1 MYDWYQ
7 QAIIC
12 YVHLSD
18 VHDKPGSTDS
28 TAFISNLTSSN
39 WFTRGWTLQELLAPA
54 EVVFCNANWEDVGHI
69 HRTIVLPPCS
79 CDLVSN
85 VSKITGI
92 PMRYLNGDR
101 DLWNASIAQRMSW
114 AANRRTTR
122 LEDEAYCLLGVFDI
136 NMPLLYGEGR
146 KAFIR
151 LQEEIIKRSTDQSIL
166 AWKVSHGPDTYY
178 RTWLPVLAYS
188 PQFFPA
194 VDERKERCLASQY
207 PYAITNKGIEMRAD
221 LFTTIEPMTGLE
233 LTSFLLNYSRND
245 EGPVR
250 IILRRSNKAEQS
262 KYDRYKR
269 DEEAIHGLYWVK
281 GKEEEETFYLRTQ
294 EELVDQD
301 LSSDDESS
309 DD

>member
-1 MYDWYQ
+1 MYDWYRR
-7 QAIIC
+7 AFIC

-18 VHDKPGSTDS
+18 VFDRPDS
-28 TAFISNLTSSN
+28 NDHTTFISNLTRSN
-39 WFTRGWTLQELLAPA
+39 WFTRGWTLQELLAPVG
-54 EVVFCNANWEDVGHI
+54 VVFCNANWEDVGHI
-69 HRTIVLPPCS
+69 HRYSYVT
-79 CDLVSN
+79 CDRSLTPN
-85 VSKITGI
+85 VADITGI
-92 PMRYLNGDR
+92 PVRYLNWNKELR
-101 DLWNASIAQRMSW
+101 NASIAQRMSW

-122 LEDEAYCLLGVFDI
+122 LEDEAYCLLGVFEI

-166 AWKVSHGPDTYY
+166 AWNTYGDSLY
-178 RTWLPVLAYS
+178 KLRLPVLADS
-188 PQFFPA
+188 PQQFPA
-194 VDERKERCLASQY
+194 VDERKERCLPSQY

-221 LFTTIEPMTGLE
+221 LFTSIAPRNGLR
-233 LTSFLLNYSRND
+233 LTSFFLNYSRND

-262 KYDRYKR
+262 KYDRYRR
-269 DEEAIHGLYWVK
+269 DEEAIHAQFWAK